1 MIQIHPTAVVDPG
14 ASLEEGVVI
23 GPFTI
28 IGDRVTI
35 GRGTRIGSHVVIEGE
50 TEIGEGC
57 QIFHHAIIG
66 VQPQDLKY
74 RGEEARV
81 RIGPQTVIREFATV
95 HRGTAGGGGITVVGS
110 RNYVMAYAHI
120 AHDCLLGD
128 DVVMASLS
136 ALAGHVVIEEH
147 AIIGGLV
154 GIHQFVRIGRY
165 ALVGAC
171 SAVLQDIPPYV
182 KAQGNRA
189 KPYGL
194 NTVGLRRHGFSAGV
208 INRLKQAYRIVFLS
222 GLNTT
227 QALARIEEELPSCPE
242 VDHFVKFIRDSER
255 GIAR

>member
-1 MIQIHPTAVVDPG
+1 M
-14 ASLEEGVVI
+14 EEGVVI

-95 HRGTAGGGGITVVGS
+95 HRGTAGGGGITAIGS

>member
-1 MIQIHPTAVVDPG
+1 MIQIHPTAIVDPG

-81 RIGPQTVIREFATV
+81 RIGAQTVIREFATV
-95 HRGTAGGGGITVVGS
+95 HRGTAGGGGVTVVGS
-110 RNYVMAYAHI
+110 RNYIMAYAHI

-194 NTVGLRRHGFSAGV
+194 NTVGLRRHGFSAEV

-227 QALARIEEELPSCPE
+227 QALLKIEEELPSCPE
-242 VDHFVKFIRDSER
+242 VDHFVKFIKDSER

>member
-1 MIQIHPTAVVDPG
+1 MVQIHPTAIVDPG
-14 ASLEEGVVI
+14 ASLEEGVVV

-35 GRGTRIGSHVVIEGE
+35 GRGTRIGSHGVIEGE
-50 TEIGEGC
+50 AEIGEGC
-57 QIFHHAIIG
+57 QILHHAIIG

-74 RGEEARV
+74 RGEETRV
-81 RIGPQTVIREFATV
+81 RIGAQTVIREFATI
-95 HRGTAGGGGITVVGS
+95 HRGTAGGGGVTVIGS
-110 RNYVMAYAHI
+110 RNYIMAYAHI

-154 GIHQFVRIGRY
+154 GIHQFVKIGRH

-182 KAQGNRA
+182 KVQGNRA

-194 NTVGLRRHGFSAGV
+194 NTVGLRRHGFSEEV
-208 INRLKQAYRIVFLS
+208 ISRLKQAYRIVFLS

-227 QALARIEEELPSCPE
+227 QALARIEEELPSYPE

-255 GIAR
+255 GITR

>member
-1 MIQIHPTAVVDPG
+1 M
-14 ASLEEGVVI
+14 EEGVVI

-81 RIGPQTVIREFATV
+81 RIGAQTVIREFATV
-95 HRGTAGGGGITVVGS
+95 HRGTAGGGGVTVVGS
-110 RNYVMAYAHI
+110 RNYIMAYAHI

-194 NTVGLRRHGFSAGV
+194 NTVGLRRHGFSAEV

-227 QALARIEEELPSCPE
+227 QALLKIEEELPSCPE
-242 VDHFVKFIRDSER
+242 VDHFVKFIKDSER